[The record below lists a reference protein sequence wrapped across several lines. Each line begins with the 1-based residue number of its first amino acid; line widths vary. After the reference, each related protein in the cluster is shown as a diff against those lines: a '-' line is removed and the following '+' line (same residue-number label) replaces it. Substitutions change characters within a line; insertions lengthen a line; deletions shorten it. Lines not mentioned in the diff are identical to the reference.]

1 MRGRKINTSWW
12 KLQLVPFMYA
22 RISSIQV
29 DEVRIL
35 LNCCGSIYNNMIRW
49 LKLHLVT
56 IFFSGDFLVLL
67 SLHLLPWF
75 HTSINTPRKTDVL
88 WSKLVT
94 KAKNVLSSVRENS
107 MNKWKSLRSWKA
119 SFSIFYSF
127 NDLFSVL
134 AEFVRNSKTIT
145 STKAD
150 TKDEKTA
157 WNGHHWKK
165 P

>member
-1 MRGRKINTSWW
+1 MRKRKINTSWW

-35 LNCCGSIYNNMIRW
+35 LNCCGSLCNNKIRW
-49 LKLHLVT
+49 LKLQLVT

-67 SLHLLPWF
+67 CLHLLPWF
-75 HTSINTPRKTDVL
+75 HIWHLHKHAVL

-107 MNKWKSLRSWKA
+107 MNKGKSLRSWKA
-119 SFSIFYSF
+119 SFSIF
-127 NDLFSVL
+127 LFFQWPLLCISW
-134 AEFVRNSKTIT
+134 VR
-145 STKAD
+145 
-150 TKDEKTA
+150 
-157 WNGHHWKK
+157 
-165 P
+165 